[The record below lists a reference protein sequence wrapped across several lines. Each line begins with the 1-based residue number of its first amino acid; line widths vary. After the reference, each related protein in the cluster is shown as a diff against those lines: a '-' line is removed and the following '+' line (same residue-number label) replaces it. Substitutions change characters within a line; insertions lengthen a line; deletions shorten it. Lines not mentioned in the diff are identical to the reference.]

1 MKVLVGITG
10 SIAAVKSVE
19 LVHQIIKLGY
29 QCKVI
34 ITQDGLNFVTP
45 TALSSMGA
53 EAVYIDSKMDQYSY
67 TSIMEHI
74 NLAKWADYILVA
86 PLSAN
91 TLAKLAHG
99 FSDNLLTATIL
110 ASAAKK
116 ILVPAM
122 NQQMWKAPITQSN
135 LETIKY
141 LDFMVWGPTYGLQA
155 CGDIDVGRMIEVENI
170 LNNLRELVAQNG
182 HRLLYGKRVV
192 ITAGSTIEQID
203 PVRYI
208 SNHSSGKM
216 GNALAECA
224 SFMGADVIM
233 ICGKM
238 SINTTSNID
247 KVYSVGSAE
256 EMFVAAKKHAK
267 NADVFISCAAV
278 CDYKIKNA
286 SSQKVKKSGTDLSLE
301 LTQNP
306 DIVASIKKMYPSL
319 FVVGFAAET
328 NNVVEYGINKLHA
341 KNLDMV
347 VINDVSQGVFGSD
360 MNQVTIIDRDLKQ
373 QVTELMLKKDLATVI
388 WGNIVNYWGIYD

>member
-1 MKVLVGITG
+1 
-10 SIAAVKSVE
+10 
-19 LVHQIIKLGY
+19 
-29 QCKVI
+29 
-34 ITQDGLNFVTP
+34 
-45 TALSSMGA
+45 
-53 EAVYIDSKMDQYSY
+53 
-67 TSIMEHI
+67 
-74 NLAKWADYILVA
+74 
-86 PLSAN
+86 
-91 TLAKLAHG
+91 
-99 FSDNLLTATIL
+99 
-110 ASAAKK
+110 
-116 ILVPAM
+116 M